1 MNYLSGVHGVSEP
14 SWGSRWHAAP
24 VPDAGSSGI
33 MDTGSVSSPDA
44 DSSDSSDGSP
54 YESDGS
60 SCASSMASMVGS
72 SGDSD
77 DSVKA
82 DLAVT
87 SLQTVHPLAD
97 AESSSSSTSSATT
110 SSTSSASSSKS
121 KLAARPQS
129 DKIELLLESR
139 DQHLSR
145 HNPANPRKDC
155 PRCQYAVQRRRKN
168 LERICFYLHPITQER
183 LTWLMQNPLA
193 EVGSHEWGLGCSI
206 CRWAGLTTKMAKCEK
221 TTFDRLSRHQKSGD
235 HQTAL
240 KKWADA
246 GGLTDEN
253 RDTAESRVDVNVGY
267 GHVIKILQIFREQ
280 NSIRSFTRSVE
291 EGRIMQS
298 DINPGNA
305 SRTVARNLVTI
316 CAAHE
321 QHTNRILLMNCSI
334 WGLGQDG
341 KDQDLLVATRMV
353 MWALPKGMHADL
365 PDGVSTVLP
374 SRFGSKGPWVAERT
388 IGCARLGS
396 DRCGEVLAKTTIEL
410 LRNTVRG
417 HDEFT
422 EVVKKGKFFTAD
434 NAADETVAHE
444 SMRVELGAFDFDI
457 PDTTHS
463 VMLGIKNGCKGD
475 PEVDLVRAVF
485 ITNKRPIP
493 SIARCLKNS
502 SRFRRGFTDE
512 QRDDVFTTISH
523 MGWAPH
529 RHSSQSRP
537 WTRGSR
543 KVRAVLGSMATEIN
557 NNGPEAKPC
566 LHNMRTMAPFGR
578 MMIAGLLGDLTAE
591 HLVLVPRVFT
601 ASPEYHNLVACLT
614 PPPSG

>member
-1 MNYLSGVHGVSEP
+1 MAHSMS
-14 SWGSRWHAAP
+14 
-24 VPDAGSSGI
+24 
-33 MDTGSVSSPDA
+33 SVSSADA
-44 DSSDSSDGSP
+44 GSSDSSDGSP
-54 YESDGS
+54 NESDGS
-60 SCASSMASMVGS
+60 SCPSSMASMVDS

-77 DSVKA
+77 DSAKA
-82 DLAVT
+82 DLA

-110 SSTSSASSSKS
+110 SSASSASSSKS

-129 DKIELLLESR
+129 DTIELLLESR

-155 PRCQYAVQRRRKN
+155 PRCQYQVPRKRKN
-168 LERICFYLHPITQER
+168 LERVCFWTQPITQKR
-183 LTWLMQNPLA
+183 LTWLMQHPLA
-193 EVGSHEWGLGCSI
+193 EVGSHKWGLGCSI
-206 CRWAGLTTKMAKCEK
+206 CHWAGLPTKMAKCEK
-221 TTFDRLSRHQKSGD
+221 TTFGRLSRHQKSGD
-235 HQTAL
+235 HQAAL
-240 KKWADA
+240 KKF
-246 GGLTDEN
+246 TDEG
-253 RDTAESRVDVNVGY
+253 RVTSTSSGGQTPDDTAESRLDVNVGH
-267 GHVIKILQIFREQ
+267 GHVIKILQIFQEQ

-298 DINPGNA
+298 DLNPGNA

-316 CAAHE
+316 CAALEKHI
-321 QHTNRILLMNCSI
+321 NRALLMNCSI

-353 MWALPKGMHADL
+353 LWCLPKGMHADL

-374 SRFGSKGPWVAERT
+374 PRFGSKGPWVAERA

-410 LRNTVRG
+410 LRDTVQG
-417 HDEFT
+417 PGEFT

-444 SMRVELGAFDFDI
+444 SLRVELGAFDFDI

-475 PEVDLVRAVF
+475 LEVDLVRAVF

-502 SRFRRGFTDE
+502 SRFRKGFTDE
-512 QRDDVFTTISH
+512 QRDDIFTTISH

-537 WTRGSR
+537 WTRGAR
-543 KVRAVLGSMATEIN
+543 KIRAVLGAMATEIN
-557 NNGPEAKPC
+557 RNGPEAKAC
-566 LHNMRTMAPFGR
+566 LHNMRMMAPFGR

-591 HLVLVPRVFT
+591 HLMLVPRVFT
-601 ASPEYHNLVACLT
+601 ASPEYCNLVARST
-614 PPPSG
+614 PPTLRVTKQITFQGPSLL